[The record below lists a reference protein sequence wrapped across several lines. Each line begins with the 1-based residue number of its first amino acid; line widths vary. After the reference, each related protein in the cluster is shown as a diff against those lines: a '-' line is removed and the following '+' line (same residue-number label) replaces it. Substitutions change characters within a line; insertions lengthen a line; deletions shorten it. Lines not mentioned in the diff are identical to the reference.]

1 MPRGRGGRETSRVGT
16 GAACST
22 MDPVQEPLTPVIIEL
37 AEPATEEITVADILI
52 GAFSFAGVLLLVAV
66 GLAVLFAGGLI
77 GLRRLRPENAING
90 ETANQTSLG
99 LHLPPGQ

>member
-1 MPRGRGGRETSRVGT
+1 MQ
-16 GAACST
+16 
-22 MDPVQEPLTPVIIEL
+22 DPLTPVIIEL

-52 GAFSFAGVLLLVAV
+52 GAFTFTGALLLVAV
-66 GLAVLFAGGLI
+66 ALAILFAGGLI

-99 LHLPPGQ
+99 LHLPPNP

>member
-1 MPRGRGGRETSRVGT
+1 
-16 GAACST
+16 
-22 MDPVQEPLTPVIIEL
+22 VQEPLTPVIIEL

-52 GAFSFAGVLLLVAV
+52 GAFTFTGALLLVAV
-66 GLAVLFAGGLI
+66 ALAILFAGGLI
-77 GLRRLRPENAING
+77 GLRRLRPANAING